1 MLLGAEGPQQGPQG
15 PKGPEGPQNSTG
27 ARRMYFDVFFK
38 IELPVAFFEARTSFM
53 PYNITQ
59 EHGLLKKDIIFIIKA
74 IYTLKNTIF
83 VAYIFK
89 YLRKRG
95 KLFFFFKKWSKLPI
109 SFGQL
114 I

>member
-1 MLLGAEGPQQGPQG
+1 
-15 PKGPEGPQNSTG
+15 
-27 ARRMYFDVFFK
+27 MYFDVFFK

-95 KLFFFFKKWSKLPI
+95 KLDFFFQKMVKIAHFL
-109 SFGQL
+109 QTTDL
-114 I
+114 IF

>member
-15 PKGPEGPQNSTG
+15 PKGPKGPPALAG

-95 KLFFFFKKWSKLPI
+95 TLDFFSKNYQNCPI
-109 SFGQL
+109 PSDN
-114 I
+114 

>member
-1 MLLGAEGPQQGPQG
+1 
-15 PKGPEGPQNSTG
+15 
-27 ARRMYFDVFFK
+27 
-38 IELPVAFFEARTSFM
+38 M

-95 KLFFFFKKWSKLPI
+95 KLNFFFKKRLFRDLEHQNPSIILGDI
-109 SFGQL
+109 GRASEM
-114 I
+114 

>member
-1 MLLGAEGPQQGPQG
+1 MLLGAEGPQQGLQG
-15 PKGPEGPQNSTG
+15 PKVPKGPQPSAG

-95 KLFFFFKKWSKLPI
+95 KLDFFSKN
-109 SFGQL
+109 GQNCPFPSDN
-114 I
+114 